1 MPAIR
6 ETLAGGSD
14 VLKQDLAKLRAE
26 GPAEEL
32 NSTVNTQPVMV
43 TAGICAWRA
52 WQESGGSDPA
62 LLAGHS
68 LGEYTALVVAGAIS
82 FAECLPLVRLRGR
95 AMQEAVP
102 QGAGAMAAILGLDD
116 EAVRSACAEA
126 AEGDVCEAVNFNA
139 PGQVVIAGHAGA
151 VRRAIE
157 AAKARGA
164 KRAMPLPVSAPFHSS
179 LMAPAAAKLREALDR
194 IAVSSPRIPVIHNV
208 DAKSRSDASGVKE
221 ALVTQADH
229 PVRWVECVR
238 EIAARGARH
247 VFECGPGKVLAPLVR
262 RTVEGLQGIAL
273 ADRAGLEQAAQL
285 SKTT

>member
-1 MPAIR
+1 
-6 ETLAGGSD
+6 
-14 VLKQDLAKLRAE
+14 
-26 GPAEEL
+26 
-32 NSTVNTQPVMV
+32 MV
-43 TAGICAWRA
+43 TAGVCAWRA
-52 WQESGGSDPA
+52 WKESGGADPA

-82 FAECLPLVRLRGR
+82 FAGGPPLVRLRGG

-126 AEGDVCEAVNFNA
+126 ARGDVCEAVNFNA

-194 IAVSSPRIPVIHNV
+194 IAVSSPRIPVIHNA
-208 DAKSRSDASGVKE
+208 DAKSRSDASGVRE

-247 VFECGPGKVLAPLVR
+247 VFECGPGKVLAQLVR